1 MQEFNFNQY
10 ITQLLKA
17 DNRLV
22 DEENDIQINVLRD
35 LVNNLDSQLIE
46 LLISDE
52 KVREKFFIK
61 VKEVYVFKQNNFIFY
76 LDSKELDG
84 SYTQYANRIGL
95 ASGGKF
101 LTDSTDY
108 VLDFPYKDCVLEG
121 GQSTE
126 EGNDVYF
133 EFDAETNDY
142 VEKTAKRK
150 EIFYNNIIAKD
161 EIDRL
166 LEPKAFQK
174 VVRYDANGETIPTS
188 FTRDAELNRQR
199 GLLEDTIT
207 DNLIIKG
214 NNLLSLHSLEK
225 EFNGK
230 VKLIYIDPPYNTGD
244 DEFKYNDNFNHS
256 TWLTFMYN
264 RLVNARNLLKEDG
277 VFTIQI
283 SEIEYS
289 YLQLILNSIFGNENF
304 VSSIC
309 VKMAHLSGTKM
320 AHKGKK
326 IPKLKEFIL
335 IYSKNKEQFSIN
347 PYYVPVEWDEAFSRY
362 KSFIIR
368 DDKDPDNHKLWQVAP
383 LGMVLKENN
392 LKYDNSKETVDF
404 LIKNASNIFR
414 TAINR
419 SFDYTPYKRDEFN
432 LINRGNNKIYI
443 YKGEDVNFASYKIN
457 SIEGKLT
464 PTSVI
469 GDIWTDIGINNLSN
483 EGGVSL
489 RFGKKPEKLLER
501 IISLFSQENDLVL
514 DYHIGSGTTAAVA
527 HKMNRQYIGI
537 EQMDY
542 IEFITIERMK
552 KVLLGDST
560 GASKTNNWQGGG
572 SFVYAELAKNNETA
586 KERIEACNSLEE
598 LVQFFEELNTR
609 YFLDYNVR
617 IKDFKENIVKEV
629 AFINLSLA
637 RQKELFKRMLDNNQ
651 LYVNISEVEDARYNL
666 SEDAIR
672 LTKDFYQIKN

>member
-1 MQEFNFNQY
+1 
-10 ITQLLKA
+10 
-17 DNRLV
+17 LV
-22 DEENDIQINVLRD
+22 
-35 LVNNLDSQLIE
+35 
-46 LLISDE
+46 
-52 KVREKFFIK
+52 
-61 VKEVYVFKQNNFIFY
+61 
-76 LDSKELDG
+76 
-84 SYTQYANRIGL
+84 
-95 ASGGKF
+95 
-101 LTDSTDY
+101 
-108 VLDFPYKDCVLEG
+108 
-121 GQSTE
+121 
-126 EGNDVYF
+126 
-133 EFDAETNDY
+133 
-142 VEKTAKRK
+142 
-150 EIFYNNIIAKD
+150 
-161 EIDRL
+161 
-166 LEPKAFQK
+166 
-174 VVRYDANGETIPTS
+174 
-188 FTRDAELNRQR
+188 
-199 GLLEDTIT
+199 
-207 DNLIIKG
+207 
-214 NNLLSLHSLEK
+214 
-225 EFNGK
+225 
-230 VKLIYIDPPYNTGD
+230 
-244 DEFKYNDNFNHS
+244 
-256 TWLTFMYN
+256 
-264 RLVNARNLLKEDG
+264 
-277 VFTIQI
+277 
-283 SEIEYS
+283 
-289 YLQLILNSIFGNENF
+289 
-304 VSSIC
+304 
-309 VKMAHLSGTKM
+309 
-320 AHKGKK
+320 
-326 IPKLKEFIL
+326 
-335 IYSKNKEQFSIN
+335 
-347 PYYVPVEWDEAFSRY
+347 FSRY

-368 DDKDPDNHKLWQVAP
+368 DYKEPDNHKLWQVVP

-404 LIKNASNIFR
+404 LIKNSNNIFR

-419 SFDYTPYKRDEFN
+419 SFDYTPYNRDEFN

-443 YKGEDVNFASYKIN
+443 YKGEDLNFASYKIN

-542 IEFITIERMK
+542 IEFITLERMK

-560 GASKTNNWQGGG
+560 GASKSNYFQGGG

-586 KERIEACNSLEE
+586 KERIEACNSLED
-598 LVQFFEELNTR
+598 LLQLFEELNTR

-617 IKDFKENIVKEV
+617 IKDFKENVIKEE

-651 LYVNISEVEDARYNL
+651 LYVNLSEVEDTRYNL